1 MIRPLATDAGDA
13 NEVNGQNEKPF
24 ATADDAADDANDEEE
39 KEERSS
45 DGSVKNPP
53 IAILTV
59 HTGLHSG
66 LHTSLVKSIWKKY
79 LKKKNNIYI
88 YTTCTSPA
96 TLLCLDWKYETKAS
110 VYQIVQIQVWTFLI
124 YILSV
129 GVEIWSQIYCKENL
143 DHKLASRAFE
153 VFLRSVTKPKH
164 FDEEM
169 YRGENSDDG
178 GQMIFGEQRSPW
190 TGLSIIPF
198 FSFSFECDAHILENA
213 NSRNY
218 VNYLNLMERR
228 TGKERN

>member
-1 MIRPLATDAGDA
+1 MMMIRPLATDAGDA
-13 NEVNGQNEKPF
+13 NEANGQNAKKNKKPF
-24 ATADDAADDANDEEE
+24 ATADDAADDANEEKE

-66 LHTSLVKSIWKKY
+66 LHTSFVKNIWKKY

-110 VYQIVQIQVWTFLI
+110 VYQIVQIKVWTFLI

-129 GVEIWSQIYCKENL
+129 GVEIWSQIK
-143 DHKLASRAFE
+143 K
-153 VFLRSVTKPKH
+153 
-164 FDEEM
+164 
-169 YRGENSDDG
+169 
-178 GQMIFGEQRSPW
+178 
-190 TGLSIIPF
+190 
-198 FSFSFECDAHILENA
+198 
-213 NSRNY
+213 
-218 VNYLNLMERR
+218 
-228 TGKERN
+228 